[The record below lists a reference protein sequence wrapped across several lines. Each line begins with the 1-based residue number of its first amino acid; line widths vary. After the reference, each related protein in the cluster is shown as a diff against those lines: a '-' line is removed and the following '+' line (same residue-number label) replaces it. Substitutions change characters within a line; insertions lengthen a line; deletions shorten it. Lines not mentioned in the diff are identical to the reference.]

1 MDNKIRPIYGLTEA
15 QMVNVYRDVNKYYII
30 EDILDYIDDNN
41 VIDPS
46 EDHKVDLDY
55 IANCYVLKAMKSIP
69 SEDTIKMVTDQWFK
83 RNASKFKTLHGKLVV
98 AGAPHD

>member
-1 MDNKIRPIYGLTEA
+1 MANKIRPIYGLTEA
-15 QMVNVYRDVNKYYII
+15 QMVYVYRAVNKYYII

-41 VIDPS
+41 IIDPS

-69 SEDTIKMVTDQWFK
+69 TEETIKMVTDQWFK
-83 RNASKFKTLHGKLVV
+83 TNAWKFKTFKGKLVT
-98 AGAPHD
+98 GGPND